1 MPTPLLCLLQ
11 LWIILEPPSTIKK
24 GNKMFIYLVK
34 SFGPQLGYQ
43 NLKAFG
49 NLIDAEKY
57 QTVIQKQIP
66 EDIQDEFVEIET
78 LSVE

>member
-1 MPTPLLCLLQ
+1 
-11 LWIILEPPSTIKK
+11 
-24 GNKMFIYLVK
+24 MFIYLVK